1 MAPLSP
7 VIKIDLN
14 RILSKSVNR
23 EVMLRANEAPNEAP
37 KQFYCALYNALEETQ
52 HKEIPKVR
60 SRDVAIQL
68 TCAGVFL
75 LLATIWVLLAAFV
88 K

>member
-1 MAPLSP
+1 VS
-7 VIKIDLN
+7 DLPK
-14 RILSKSVNR
+14 RD
-23 EVMLRANEAPNEAP
+23 ANEAPNEAP
-37 KQFYCALYNALEETQ
+37 KQVANFYCALYNALEETQ

-75 LLATIWVLLAAFV
+75 LLTTIWVLLAAFV